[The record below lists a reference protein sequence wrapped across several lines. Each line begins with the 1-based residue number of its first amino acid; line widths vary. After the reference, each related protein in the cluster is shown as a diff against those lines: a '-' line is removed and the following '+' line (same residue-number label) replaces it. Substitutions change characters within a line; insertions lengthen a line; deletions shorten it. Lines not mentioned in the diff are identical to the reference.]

1 MRTQSPSWRSIIA
14 RVPSAANANNKA
26 ARRACNCMS
35 CLSPCNTLLGTDR
48 KTSIEWWRS
57 GSSTQ
62 LLTSPL
68 LSFFLQ
74 VDLYLKTYFL
84 FLSQT
89 LQRLDSFTF
98 LNSLLASTRSGDGSS
113 SQLDFIELFLLG
125 KFKLHGSTSPRLKPS
140 VERNRGALR
149 AYLEEAQIFET
160 SFFLPQDVHVVQAPE
175 GGSLRSVQEL
185 CDEGHFTR
193 SRAPFLPP
201 PPLHQRNPMSI
212 ESLLSSEEKDLISRI
227 RSGIDVCQV
236 QLLLSLRQ
244 HSV

>member
-1 MRTQSPSWRSIIA
+1 MPSPSWRSIIS

-26 ARRACNCMS
+26 ALCACNCMP
-35 CLSPCNTLLGTDR
+35 CLFPCNTLLGTDR

-62 LLTSPL
+62 LLTSSL
-68 LSFFLQ
+68 LLLLLLQ

-89 LQRLDSFTF
+89 LQGLDSFTV

-125 KFKLHGSTSPRLKPS
+125 KFTLHGSVSPRLRPPLDHH
-140 VERNRGALR
+140 RGTLR
-149 AYLEEAQIFET
+149 AYLEEAQIFDT
-160 SFFLPQDVHVVQAPE
+160 SFFLTQDVNVVQATE
-175 GGSLRSVQEL
+175 EGSLGSVREL
-185 CDEGHFTR
+185 CDEGRFTR

-201 PPLHQRNPMSI
+201 PPLHQRNPTAI

-227 RSGIDVCQV
+227 RCGIDVCQV
-236 QLLLSLRQ
+236 QLLFSLRQ
-244 HSV
+244 HSA